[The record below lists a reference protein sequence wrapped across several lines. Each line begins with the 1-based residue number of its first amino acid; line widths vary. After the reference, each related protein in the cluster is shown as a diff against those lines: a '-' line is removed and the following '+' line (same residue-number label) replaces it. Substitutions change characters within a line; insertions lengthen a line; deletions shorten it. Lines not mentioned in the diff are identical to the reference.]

1 MKFKFIY
8 IILSLLLFYSC
19 KKNTT
24 TAAASFLK
32 FTIGTKNYE
41 ATYALNENDFDDNNQ
56 FRFNYEPGHSGSAGF
71 YSLNGWLTDKN
82 ENFYDFHVNENY
94 KFESIM
100 VGSYQ
105 QGQYYYVGNSN
116 EPECPM
122 NEPLECKLTITKND
136 NVNNGYI
143 EGSFNGIIGTYDHV
157 GGSIEGY
164 DICKNTKT
172 IKGSFRLKIRKSY

>member
-1 MKFKFIY
+1 MKFKILHISLT
-8 IILSLLLFYSC
+8 IILLTSC

-24 TAAASFLK
+24 TKTFLK
-32 FTIGTKNYE
+32 FSIGTRNYE
-41 ATYALNENDFDDNNQ
+41 ATYAIDKSDFDDNNN
-56 FRFNYEPGHSGSAGF
+56 FRFNYEPGHIGSAGF
-71 YSLNGWLTDKN
+71 YSLKGWLTDKN
-82 ENFYDFHVNENY
+82 ENFYDFHVNENNT
-94 KFESIM
+94 FQSIM
-100 VGSYQ
+100 VGEYQ

-116 EPECPM
+116 DPECPM

-143 EGSFNGIIGTYDHV
+143 EGSFNGIIGTYDHI
-157 GGSIEGY
+157 GGYNDGF